1 MMFLKKHTLAI
12 KLIVMNIILF
22 VATFHT
28 IMTFNEIKQKEL
40 SFYIRS
46 KVNLIYDELH
56 SFTQYYIN
64 SENVFIEK
72 GIHHFNSVGVVNP
85 EAKEIRKFSEQL
97 NLLSIKLKDLVND
110 DYWTLAVIDKDHKDI
125 LYCLPLRVAHIK
137 DLYEY
142 DLDLLGEIAKRNNI
156 PKTYEEYL
164 RSTRLKLTLPYK
176 EKFSHEQIR
185 SIILPIY
192 IKNNMSALLIL
203 DVKCGILKNWVSEFN
218 KSQWTLYSTK
228 KYTYHKQLLDLEL
241 RYLNNG
247 ETLPIYLNYID
258 VIKLSLLISF
268 LISTS
273 LFSLYKLLSNIM
285 NLIQLDSMTKC
296 FRRDYGEKKF
306 KNKLISNKSIFIFDI
321 DHFKKINDT
330 HGHDV
335 GDQVIRTAAAII
347 KSNIRKSEQLYRWGG
362 EEFVVILNITDPN
375 IVLKKAEQLR
385 QAIEGQ
391 TELDINFTISI
402 GCTLAHNMTLDE
414 SIKIADQALYTAK
427 NNGRNQVVVK

>member
-1 MMFLKKHTLAI
+1 MMFLKKHTLAL

-22 VATFHT
+22 FATFHT
-28 IMTFNEIKQKEL
+28 IITFNEIKQKEL

-85 EAKEIRKFSEQL
+85 EPKEIRKFSDQL
-97 NLLSIKLKDLVND
+97 NLLSVKLKDLVND
-110 DYWTLAVIDKDHKDI
+110 DYWTLAVIDKDQKDI

-192 IKNNMSALLIL
+192 IKNNISALLIL

-218 KSQWTLYSTK
+218 KSQWTLYSSNK
-228 KYTYHKQLLDLEL
+228 DTYHKQLLDLEL

-247 ETLPIYLNYID
+247 EILPIYLNYID
-258 VIKLSLLISF
+258 VVKFSLLISF
-268 LISTS
+268 LISLS
-273 LFSLYKLLSNIM
+273 LFSLYKLSSNVI
-285 NLIQLDSMTKC
+285 NLIRLDNMTKC
-296 FRRDYGEKKF
+296 FCRDYGENKF

-330 HGHDV
+330 YGHDV
-335 GDQVIRTAAAII
+335 GDQVISTTAAII
-347 KSNIRKSEQLYRWGG
+347 KRNIRKSAQLYRWGG
-362 EEFVVILNITDPN
+362 EEFVLILNISEPDAA
-375 IVLKKAEQLR
+375 LRKAEKLR
-385 QAIEGQ
+385 KAIEAQ

-402 GCTLAHNMTLDE
+402 GCTIAHNMTLDE
-414 SIKIADQALYTAK
+414 SIKVADKALYTAK

>member
-28 IMTFNEIKQKEL
+28 IMTFNEIKQKEI

-85 EAKEIRKFSEQL
+85 EPKEIRKFSDQL
-97 NLLSIKLKDLVND
+97 NLLSLKLKDLVND
-110 DYWTLAVIDKDHKDI
+110 DYWTLAVIDKDQKDI

-218 KSQWTLYSTK
+218 NSQWTIYSTSK
-228 KYTYHKQLLDLEL
+228 GTYYKQLLDLEL

-258 VIKLSLLISF
+258 IIKFSLLISF

-273 LFSLYKLLSNIM
+273 LFSLYKLLSNIL

-362 EEFVVILNITDPN
+362 EEFVVILNITAPN

-427 NNGRNQVVVK
+427 NNGRNKVVVK

>member
-85 EAKEIRKFSEQL
+85 EAKEIRKFSDQL
-97 NLLSIKLKDLVND
+97 NLLSLKLKDLVND
-110 DYWTLAVIDKDHKDI
+110 DYWTLAVIDKDQKDI

-164 RSTRLKLTLPYK
+164 KSTRLKLTLPYK

-218 KSQWTLYSTK
+218 NSQWTIYSTSK
-228 KYTYHKQLLDLEL
+228 GTYYKQLLDLEL

-258 VIKLSLLISF
+258 IIKFSLLISF

-427 NNGRNQVVVK
+427 NNGRNKVVVK

>member
-85 EAKEIRKFSEQL
+85 EPKEIRKFSDQL
-97 NLLSIKLKDLVND
+97 NLLSLKLKDLVND
-110 DYWTLAVIDKDHKDI
+110 DYWTLAVIDKDQKDI

-164 RSTRLKLTLPYK
+164 KSTRLKLTLPYK

-218 KSQWTLYSTK
+218 NSQWTIYSTSK
-228 KYTYHKQLLDLEL
+228 GTYYKQLLDLEL

-258 VIKLSLLISF
+258 IIKFSLLISF

-427 NNGRNQVVVK
+427 NNGRNKVVVK

>member
-1 MMFLKKHTLAI
+1 MMFLKKHTLAL
-12 KLIVMNIILF
+12 KLIVMNMILF

-72 GIHHFNSVGVVNP
+72 GIHHFNSVGIVNP
-85 EAKEIRKFSEQL
+85 EPKEIRKFSEQL

-156 PKTYEEYL
+156 PKNYEEYL
-164 RSTRLKLTLPYK
+164 KSTRLKLTLPYK
-176 EKFSHEQIR
+176 EKFSHEHIR

-218 KSQWTLYSTK
+218 KSQWTLYSTEK
-228 KYTYHKQLLDLEL
+228 DTYHKRLKDKKLK
-241 RYLNNG
+241 YLNNG
-247 ETLPIYLNYID
+247 EILPIYLNYID
-258 VIKLSLLISF
+258 VIKFSLLISF
-268 LISTS
+268 LMTVT
-273 LFSLYKLLSNIM
+273 LFLLYRLSSNVM
-285 NLIQLDSMTKC
+285 NLIRLDNMTKC
-296 FRRDYGEKKF
+296 FRRDYGENKF
-306 KNKLISNKSIFIFDI
+306 KNKLISNKSVFIFDI
-321 DHFKKINDT
+321 DHFKNINDT
-330 HGHDV
+330 YGHDV
-335 GDQVIRTAAAII
+335 GDQVICTTAEII
-347 KSNIRKSEQLYRWGG
+347 KRNIRKSAQLYRWGG
-362 EEFVVILNITDPN
+362 EEFVLILNISEPDAA
-375 IVLKKAEQLR
+375 LRKAEQLR
-385 QAIEGQ
+385 KAIEAQ

-402 GCTLAHNMTLDE
+402 GCTIAHNMTLDE
-414 SIKIADQALYTAK
+414 SIKVADKALYTAK

>member
-85 EAKEIRKFSEQL
+85 EAKEIRKFSDQL
-97 NLLSIKLKDLVND
+97 NLLSLKLKDLVND
-110 DYWTLAVIDKDHKDI
+110 DYWTLAVIDKDQKDI

-258 VIKLSLLISF
+258 IIKFSLLISF

>member
-85 EAKEIRKFSEQL
+85 EPKEIRKFSDQL
-97 NLLSIKLKDLVND
+97 NLLSLKLKDLVND
-110 DYWTLAVIDKDHKDI
+110 DYWTLAVIDKDQKDI

-164 RSTRLKLTLPYK
+164 KSTRLKLTLPYK

-218 KSQWTLYSTK
+218 NSQWTIYSTSK
-228 KYTYHKQLLDLEL
+228 GTYYKQLLDLEL

-258 VIKLSLLISF
+258 IIKFSLLISF

-273 LFSLYKLLSNIM
+273 LFSLYKLLSNIL

-427 NNGRNQVVVK
+427 NNGRNKVVVK